1 MGKRRKEKKS
11 KNTCY
16 KLSGILLMISSIL
29 LLGVVLTSM
38 FDMLPLKYLSAL
50 IGGLFLINLIVNFFL
65 FRKKIKRKPKKF
77 FSFVALIFSVLFI
90 AASFFIYKTFGVL
103 EDMTEEYKT
112 YKYHVLVK
120 KDSNYQNIKDI
131 TGKSLGYYND
141 NSIATKKAL
150 STLKEKF
157 VNTDNESYGNL
168 ESLGADLLDGSIES
182 ILVEDSQKT
191 KLDNA
196 GTSTKENNV
205 LKDFNNKTRVL
216 KTFTVKIKLASD
228 KTDVTKDVFN
238 IYISGMDEYGK
249 VASVSR
255 SDVNM
260 IITVNPKTRQ
270 ILLTNIPRDYYVQL
284 HDTTGYKDKLTH
296 AGNYGIDTSVATIE
310 DLLGIKINYYV
321 KVNFSSLVNIV
332 NALGGVDVYS
342 EYDFQSWNGYNFSK
356 GYNTVNGKQALS
368 FVRERKT
375 FNEGDNQRGKNQQAM
390 IEAIFRKC
398 TSPGII
404 VKYNSLLNSLED
416 SMLTDMPMKSIKKLA
431 KMQLVNNQKWT
442 ITSNSLSGTGSSEYT
457 YTYPYQALYVTIPDE
472 ESIKLSKELISKV
485 TEGEILESSYD
496 GDSSNVHSVTKS
508 AVYKQSVTTTK
519 STTKSKKT
527 TSSEKKVTEV
537 KENNSQNNTNSQ
549 ETEPDTN
556 QTQVPDTSSD
566 NNNTS
571 NSGENNNN
579 NQNNNQNINDSGNSS
594 TNVDTGKITNSIEGA
609 LEGN

>member
-1 MGKRRKEKKS
+1 MGKRRKEKKR

-38 FDMLPLKYLSAL
+38 FDMLPLKYLSGL

-65 FRKKIKRKPKKF
+65 FRKKIKKKPKKF
-77 FSFVALIFSVLFI
+77 FSFVALLFSVLFI

-103 EDMTEEYKT
+103 DNMTEEYKT

-120 KDSNYQNIKDI
+120 NNSNYQDIKDI
-131 TGKSLGYYND
+131 ESKSLGYYND
-141 NSIATKKAL
+141 NSTATKKAL
-150 STLKEKF
+150 STLREKF

-168 ESLGADLLDGSIES
+168 ESLGSDLLDGSVES
-182 ILVEDSQKT
+182 ILVEDSQKI

-196 GTSTKENNV
+196 GNSTKENN
-205 LKDFNNKTRVL
+205 LIKDFTNKTRVL
-216 KTFTVKIKLASD
+216 KTFTIKIKLASD

-332 NALGGVDVYS
+332 NALGGVEVYS

-356 GYNTVNGKQALS
+356 GYNKVNGKEALS

-416 SMLTDMPMKSIKKLA
+416 SMITDMPMKSIKKLA
-431 KMQLVNNQKWT
+431 KMQLVNNEKWT

-457 YTYPYQALYVTIPDE
+457 YTYPYQALYVTVADE

-496 GDSSNVHSVTKS
+496 GDSNNVHSVTKS
-508 AVYKQSVTTTK
+508 EVYKQSVTTTK

-527 TSSEKKVTEV
+527 TSSDKRVTD
-537 KENNSQNNTNSQ
+537 KNDNKNQNITDNQVVDQN
-549 ETEPDTN
+549 TN
-556 QTQVPDTSSD
+556 QTQAADEPSSNSDAPED
-566 NNNTS
+566 NTGNNTGG
-571 NSGENNNN
+571 SGGT
-579 NQNNNQNINDSGNSS
+579 DTS
-594 TNVDTGKITNSIEGA
+594 TNVDTSKITDSIEGA
-609 LEGN
+609 INGD

>member
-1 MGKRRKEKKS
+1 MGKRRKEKKR

-157 VNTDNESYGNL
+157 VSTNNENYGNL
-168 ESLGADLLDGSIES
+168 ESLGADLLNGSIES

-196 GTSTKENNV
+196 GTSTKENNL

-216 KTFTVKIKLASD
+216 KTFKVKIKLASD

-296 AGNYGIDTSVATIE
+296 AGNYGIDTSVSTIE

-431 KMQLVNNQKWT
+431 KMQLVNNKKWT

-485 TEGEILESSYD
+485 TEGEMLESSYD

-508 AVYKQSVTTTK
+508 AVYKQSATTTK

-556 QTQVPDTSSD
+556 QDKVPDTSSD

-571 NSGENNNN
+571 NSGENENN
-579 NQNNNQNINDSGNSS
+579 NQNNNDSGNSS

-609 LEGN
+609 IEGN

>member
-1 MGKRRKEKKS
+1 MGKRRKEKKR

-38 FDMLPLKYLSAL
+38 FDMLPLKYLSGL

-65 FRKKIKRKPKKF
+65 FRKKIKKKPKKF
-77 FSFVALIFSVLFI
+77 FSFVALLFSVLFI

-103 EDMTEEYKT
+103 DNMTEEYKT

-120 KDSNYQNIKDI
+120 NNSNYQDIKDI
-131 TGKSLGYYND
+131 ESKSLGYYND
-141 NSIATKKAL
+141 NSTATKKAL
-150 STLKEKF
+150 STLREKF

-168 ESLGADLLDGSIES
+168 ESLGSDLLDGSVES
-182 ILVEDSQKT
+182 ILVEDSQKI

-196 GTSTKENNV
+196 GNSTKENN
-205 LKDFNNKTRVL
+205 LIKDFTNKTRVL

-332 NALGGVDVYS
+332 NALGGVEVYS

-356 GYNTVNGKQALS
+356 GYNKVNGKEALS

-416 SMLTDMPMKSIKKLA
+416 SMITDMPMKSIKKLA
-431 KMQLVNNQKWT
+431 KMQLVNNEKWT

-457 YTYPYQALYVTIPDE
+457 YTYPYQALYVTVADE

-496 GDSSNVHSVTKS
+496 GDSNNVHSVTKS
-508 AVYKQSVTTTK
+508 EVYKQSVSTTK
-519 STTKSKKT
+519 STTKSRKT
-527 TSSEKKVTEV
+527 TSSDKKVTD
-537 KENNSQNNTNSQ
+537 KN
-549 ETEPDTN
+549 
-556 QTQVPDTSSD
+556 D
-566 NNNTS
+566 NK
-571 NSGENNNN
+571 
-579 NQNNNQNINDSGNSS
+579 NQNITDNQVVDQNTSQTQAADEPSSNSDAPEDNTGNNTGGSGGTDTS
-594 TNVDTGKITNSIEGA
+594 TNVDTSKITGSIEGA
-609 LEGN
+609 INGD